1 MGNGRVEW
9 VPDNGRVVYTGDN
22 EATSMTSNL
31 FKLLAAVVVVIVLGF
46 FSYPLGGMLLD
57 VLHLRDTLAVER
69 QGKEDAER
77 RARLE
82 QQEAHRKLVNAN
94 KPTRPRGVA
103 IEDGTGNNDWQKGFE
118 NDGDDAVAETD
129 NTAEDESDYDNFDS
143 ATERDFSAYTL
154 TDCDPT
160 LVGVTEDSDAPE
172 VAGQGKVPTPM
183 DARTAGVNRTAWK
196 KLTHTIERE
205 RDSKK
210 PVNYINEEFKGD
222 SWKNVEG
229 IYQTVKG
236 RILTKLGDKPTAD
249 KVMEFLEDPANRR
262 DLALITLIRRTGI
275 GGLQEVA
282 AQRGGTPLLTT
293 LSSDLNWLTNTLYS
307 GNTTGM
313 GKGMKYLAQ
322 IFARYTED
330 LHDETAR
337 RVATTT
343 ATEFAREGWSA
354 KDMMARFSYYY
365 GSYRDGRLNT
375 IFDNLAYWETRLV
388 TGNRECN
395 TWGSP
400 QSLTW
405 QRDNVR
411 LPVEQYLGASSQLVY
426 RLRNAAGDSVFSED
440 YLKPIMSHT
449 KNITALAYREIGGV
463 CGACSHY
470 GAYGALASGIPAMT
484 MGEPGHCAYTVRVGT
499 EWKKGYSIYWQHS
512 MHKTF
517 WGLHDWEFLI
527 LAQDLY
533 SDAVPT
539 LISDQ
544 LTAMA
549 EFLASQRMTTSAIQC
564 YDAALMIQ
572 PLNWPTWLAYAGYL
586 KQKAPDD
593 KARWVELCS
602 HMVDTMADRFHD
614 VVATFQ
620 ARYLYPQLLPLMPD
634 KRERNKLFATF
645 FKKCTDFGIH
655 RWDIEPLL
663 DAQIAGCKTDAEKLD
678 YLKTCLSILMDKPD
692 YSGAVLTWGLN
703 RAAKMSKENGDQ
715 STAFQESFSKLI
727 TRAMAR
733 MQSGKKDKDN
743 TWAGLGEAIHTAAEN
758 GDTFTFQAIGNL
770 AMQKCKKYFPKNHF
784 KFRGFS
790 GRIVSAKGSIT
801 TASTLGEEQK
811 RQSCLHWA
819 VLQKNGG
826 RIPIKFEGKNGIVV
840 KLEKNSDL
848 NGVVALFDKQIKN
861 DRPFHIEASVDG
873 QNWTPTAAKVDVD
886 GSIMRV
892 DLKDAQASGRYVR
905 LLREGDKWDQG
916 NIVGFYVYGK
926 IKKES

>member
-1 MGNGRVEW
+1 
-9 VPDNGRVVYTGDN
+9 
-22 EATSMTSNL
+22 MTSNL
-31 FKLLAAVVVVIVLGF
+31 FKLLAAVVAAIVLGF

-57 VLHLRDTLAVER
+57 VLHLRDTLAIER

-82 QQEAHRKLVNAN
+82 QQEAHRKLVDAN
-94 KPTRPRGVA
+94 KPARPRGVVIDDA
-103 IEDGTGNNDWQKGFE
+103 TANDDWQKGFE
-118 NDGDDAVAETD
+118 DDGKDAVAETD
-129 NTAEDESDYDNFDS
+129 DTAGDESDYDNFDS
-143 ATERDFSAYTL
+143 ATERDFSAYTF
-154 TDCDPT
+154 TDCDPA
-160 LVGVTEDSDAPE
+160 LVGVTEDEDAPE
-172 VAGQGKVPTPM
+172 VAGQTKVPAPM
-183 DARTAGVNRTAWK
+183 DSRTVGTNRAALR
-196 KLTHTIERE
+196 KLTRTIERE

-210 PVNYINEEFKGD
+210 PVNYVNEEFKGD

-236 RILTKLGDKPTAD
+236 RMLAKLGDAPTAD

-262 DLALITLIRRTGI
+262 DLALITLIRRAGI
-275 GGLQEVA
+275 GNLQDVTTK
-282 AQRGGTPLLTT
+282 RNGTPLLIT
-293 LSSDLNWLTNTLYS
+293 LSSDLGWLTNTLYS
-307 GNTTGM
+307 GNTAGM
-313 GKGMKYLAQ
+313 GKGMKYLAK
-322 IFARYTED
+322 IFSTHTED
-330 LHDETAR
+330 LHDETVR
-337 RVATTT
+337 RIATTT
-343 ATEFAREGWSA
+343 ATEFAREGWSER
-354 KDMMARFSYYY
+354 DMMERFTYYN
-365 GSYRDGRLNT
+365 SSARDGLLNT

-395 TWGSP
+395 SWGSP
-400 QSLTW
+400 QSLAW

-411 LPVEQYLGASSQLVY
+411 LPVEQYLGASGQLVY
-426 RLRNAAGDSVFSED
+426 RLRNAAGDSVFSAD
-440 YLKPIMSHT
+440 YLKPILEHT
-449 KNITALAYREIGGV
+449 NNITALAYREIGGV

-527 LAQDLY
+527 LTQDLY

-549 EFLASQRMTTSAIQC
+549 EFLASQRMTKSAIQC
-564 YDAALMIQ
+564 YDAALMTQ
-572 PLNWPTWLAYAGYL
+572 PLNWPTWVAYAGYL

-593 KARWVELCS
+593 KTRWIELCT
-602 HMVDTMADRFHD
+602 HMVDTMADKYHD

-620 ARYLYPQLLPLMPD
+620 ARYLYPHLLPLMPD
-634 KRERNKLFATF
+634 KKERNKLFAAF
-645 FKKCTDFGIH
+645 FKKCPDFGVH
-655 RWDIEPLL
+655 RWDIDPLL
-663 DAQIAGCKTDAEKLD
+663 NAQFDGCTTDAERLD

-692 YSGAVLTWGLN
+692 YSGPVLTWGLN
-703 RAAKMSKENGDQ
+703 KAAALSKNGGEQ

-743 TWAGLGEAIHTAAEN
+743 TWEGLGEAILTAAKN

-770 AMQKCKKYFPKNHF
+770 AMQKCKKYFPKNRF

-801 TASTLGEEQK
+801 TACTLDGEQAK
-811 RQSCLHWA
+811 QSCLHWA

-826 RIPIKFEGKNGIVV
+826 KIPIKFEGKNGIVV
-840 KLEKNSDL
+840 KLENNSDL
-848 NGVVALFDKQIKN
+848 NGVVALFDTQIKN
-861 DRPFHIEASVDG
+861 DRPFHIESSVDG
-873 QNWTPTAAKVDVD
+873 QNWTSADGKVNVD

-892 DLKDAQASGRYVR
+892 DLRNAQASGRYVR
-905 LLREGDKWDQG
+905 LLREGDKWEHA

-926 IKKES
+926 AKKES